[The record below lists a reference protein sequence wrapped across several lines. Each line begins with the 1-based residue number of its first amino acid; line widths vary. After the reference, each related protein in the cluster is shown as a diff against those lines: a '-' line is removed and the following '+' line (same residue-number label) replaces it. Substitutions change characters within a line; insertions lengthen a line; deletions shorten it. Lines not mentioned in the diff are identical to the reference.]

1 MKDTSDGV
9 EITAIGTAFYHKMD
23 RASAKPIYEEGTE
36 NILEVEKTKTV
47 FHSAMRVLLKQAL
60 FYSNKSIKAIADASD
75 IDLDSADLADPQTAV
90 DRRAAQLTHGA
101 EARL

>member
-36 NILEVEKTKTV
+36 NILEVEKNKNSFSLSNEGIVKT
-47 FHSAMRVLLKQAL
+47 STIL
-60 FYSNKSIKAIADASD
+60 
-75 IDLDSADLADPQTAV
+75 
-90 DRRAAQLTHGA
+90 
-101 EARL
+101 